1 MNFLPTNFLPKFSM
15 SPKPEFKI
23 IADHLRSS
31 CFLIADGVM
40 PSNEGRGYVLRR
52 IMRRAMRQVNKLGHS
67 QPIMYKLVDTLIN
80 EMGGQYQEL
89 VFARET
95 IIETLKNEEEKF
107 QETLE
112 KGLKILFESIDEI
125 VNNKTNQSKLRG
137 SIAFKLYDTFGF
149 PLDLTQDICKEKNIE
164 VDVNEFEKEMNIQRE
179 RARKNWVGSGEISED
194 KLFFD
199 LKEKLGST
207 KSLYHQ
213 TTKTSAQIL
222 AIFQNYSAV
231 DYIDSSN
238 KNIND
243 SIFIILN
250 QTPFYATS
258 GGQKGDDGNLVLTS
272 EIKDENNLINYNH
285 IQNCIDISE
294 TKKYA
299 GGLFVHFLSD
309 FKGRFQVGDQVLAL
323 VNNRHRQ
330 LRAQNHS
337 ATHLLH
343 KALKQVLGN
352 SISQKGSNVDAKQ
365 LTFDFNLN
373 RAMSNEEI
381 EQVEELVNFYIRQ
394 NSKIHTN
401 EMPIDEAR
409 NSGAEALF
417 GEKYDDIVRVVAMG
431 PSVELCGGTHVEN
444 TGNIGIFKIISE
456 NGVASGIRRITAKSG
471 FYALQDLKL
480 QEQKLYTLLDALKVK
495 QQFDDIKIDDNEF
508 LSNKT
513 GFNDL
518 SFFNDENNSIFI
530 TLSQQK
536 SIDEA
541 LNKIEKIGI
550 DINNIIKTKDKEIDK
565 LKKQIW
571 QYDLQNLKNE
581 KIDNLNFAH
590 HIFFDTGAK
599 DLRDIISDTKNSPN
613 YSKSQILIFFGIENE
628 KVSVCLSLSNDLTQ
642 YFDASKLIAPI
653 IEIIGG
659 KGGGGKKDFAMG
671 AGSNSKKIDLAITS
685 LKNLILKQKPIY

>member
-1 MNFLPTNFLPKFSM
+1 M
-15 SPKPEFKI
+15 SLEPEFKI

-52 IMRRAMRQVNKLGHS
+52 IMRRAMRQINKLGHS
-67 QPIMYKLVDTLIN
+67 QPIMHKLVDTLIN
-80 EMGGQYQEL
+80 EMGDQYQEL

-112 KGLKILFESIDEI
+112 KGLKILFESIEEI
-125 VNNKTNQSKLRG
+125 INNKSNKSKLCG

-164 VDVNEFEKEMNIQRE
+164 VDVNEFEKEMNLQRE
-179 RARKNWVGSGEISED
+179 RARKNWVGSGEASED

-199 LKEKLGST
+199 LKEKFGAT

-213 TTKTSAQIL
+213 TTKTSAKIL
-222 AIFQNYSAV
+222 AIFQNYNSV

-238 KNIND
+238 NNIND
-243 SIFIILN
+243 SIFAILD

-258 GGQKGDDGNLVLTS
+258 GGQKGDDGNLVLSS
-272 EIKDENNLINYNH
+272 EIKDQSSLINYNH
-285 IQNCIDISE
+285 VQNCIDISE

-309 FKGRFQVGDQVLAL
+309 FKGKFKVGDEVLAL

-352 SISQKGSNVDAKQ
+352 SITQKGSNVDFKQ
-365 LTFDFNLN
+365 LTFDFNFN
-373 RAMSNEEI
+373 RAMTKLEI
-381 EQVEELVNFYIRQ
+381 DQVEDLVNFYIRQ
-394 NSKIHTN
+394 NSMVETS
-401 EMPIDEAR
+401 EMELEDAR
-409 NSGAEALF
+409 KSGAEALF
-417 GEKYDDIVRVVAMG
+417 GEKYDAKVRVVKMG
-431 PSVELCGGTHVEN
+431 PSSELCGGTHVN
-444 TGNIGIFKIISE
+444 KTGNIGIFKIIFE
-456 NGVASGIRRITAKSG
+456 NGIASGIRRITAKSG
-471 FYALQDLKL
+471 FYALQHLKL
-480 QEQKLYTLLDALKVK
+480 QEQKLYKLLDAIKVK

-530 TLSQQK
+530 TLAQQK

-550 DINNIIKTKDKEIDK
+550 DINNILKTKDKEIDK

-581 KIDNLNFAH
+581 KIFNFNFAH
-590 HIFFDTGAK
+590 HIFFDTNAK
-599 DLRDIISDTKNSPN
+599 DLRDIISEIKNSPN
-613 YSKSQILIFFGIENE
+613 YSKTQILVFFGIENE

-642 YFDASKLIAPI
+642 HFDASKLIAPI
-653 IEIIGG
+653 IDIIGG

-671 AGSNSKKIDLAITS
+671 AGSNSKQIDLAVTS
-685 LKNLILKQKPIY
+685 LKNLILKHN